1 MTIAEELKNQIQ
13 GEICVDE
20 VTLKTYSRDAS
31 IFQVTPQVVIYP
43 TSKEEIQAV
52 VKSVLSRKRNGEQI
66 ALAGRSAGTDM
77 TGGSLTEGVVLSM
90 TRHLNRVLELTES
103 YAIAEPGVF
112 YRDFEKET
120 LSKDWI
126 MPSYPASRELCA
138 IGGIV
143 MNNSGGEKTL
153 KFGKTENYVEEVE
166 MVLSNGDLA
175 TFKKLT
181 KEELDVKKQE
191 QTFEGE
197 IYRKMYDLITTN
209 YDLLEKAKPHVS
221 KNSAGYYLWN
231 VYNKEQETFDLSK
244 VLVGSQGTLGILTK
258 AKITGIK
265 PSKYSR
271 LLVVFLKDISRI
283 GEMTNTLLAHKPE
296 TVESYDDQTLKV
308 AVKFFFDIVKRLNG
322 NIFKLAFEFLPEF
335 FMVLGG
341 GMPKLIVM
349 AEFTGD
355 TLEEVEIRMKEAHKD
370 MLQYGVDM
378 RMTKSDEETQK
389 YWTLRRE
396 SFNLLRQ
403 RMHGH
408 RTAPFIDDIVVNP
421 EDLPSF
427 LPRLQALLAKYPLT
441 YTIAGHVGN
450 GNFHIIPL
458 MDLAEDESI
467 SIIKTLSQEAYSLV
481 KEYKGSITGEHNDGL
496 IRTTFLPAMYDESVI
511 HLFEQTKDIFDPEH
525 ILNPGKKVRGSWEY
539 AVEHIDRSHEVLEKQ
554 TYMPC

>member
-1 MTIAEELKNQIQ
+1 
-13 GEICVDE
+13 
-20 VTLKTYSRDAS
+20 
-31 IFQVTPQVVIYP
+31 
-43 TSKEEIQAV
+43 
-52 VKSVLSRKRNGEQI
+52 
-66 ALAGRSAGTDM
+66 
-77 TGGSLTEGVVLSM
+77 
-90 TRHLNRVLELTES
+90 
-103 YAIAEPGVF
+103 
-112 YRDFEKET
+112 
-120 LSKDWI
+120 
-126 MPSYPASRELCA
+126 
-138 IGGIV
+138 
-143 MNNSGGEKTL
+143 
-153 KFGKTENYVEEVE
+153 
-166 MVLSNGDLA
+166 
-175 TFKKLT
+175 
-181 KEELDVKKQE
+181 
-191 QTFEGE
+191 
-197 IYRKMYDLITTN
+197 
-209 YDLLEKAKPHVS
+209 
-221 KNSAGYYLWN
+221 
-231 VYNKEQETFDLSK
+231 
-244 VLVGSQGTLGILTK
+244 
-258 AKITGIK
+258 
-265 PSKYSR
+265 
-271 LLVVFLKDISRI
+271 
-283 GEMTNTLLAHKPE
+283 MTNTLLAHKPE